1 MKRKVYKKIDEV
13 IYTTT
18 LKNNMKVYLLYKEG
32 FVQKDAYI
40 VSKFGH
46 FDSVRK
52 VEVNGKKV
60 KIPWGAAHFLEHRMF
75 SIDGVDASD
84 LFASLGASCNAY
96 TTYEK
101 TAYYFSC
108 QKNFYECLTILL
120 NMMRSFTSTNE
131 QIENEKA
138 IIIQEA
144 NMYKEDPSHLINRLS
159 FKNAYNTHPINKD
172 IIGTEKTIKNT
183 SKEVLNAIFDTFY
196 DPSNLTLVVCGDI
209 NPDELETFLN
219 ANLIESKKVSKIKK
233 LKLKEKYDVVKEY
246 EEVTLPTITMP
257 RMALLYKLN
266 VPKNGKEKDKMYFAY
281 YFILEYLFSSS
292 GKLSEKWL
300 KENII
305 STLLEYSISSNI
317 DLDCIIFYNISNKV
331 DTVVSAIKSVFDSSK
346 KFDMS
351 QEEFDEMKKSHYG
364 STLRA
369 YETVGELCSYF
380 VYDLY
385 TSSND
390 FFKEIEEV
398 KQLTLEDINKA
409 YYNICNAVT
418 TLVVLRGE

>member
-40 VSKFGH
+40 VNKFGH

-369 YETVGELCSYF
+369 YETVGGLCSYF